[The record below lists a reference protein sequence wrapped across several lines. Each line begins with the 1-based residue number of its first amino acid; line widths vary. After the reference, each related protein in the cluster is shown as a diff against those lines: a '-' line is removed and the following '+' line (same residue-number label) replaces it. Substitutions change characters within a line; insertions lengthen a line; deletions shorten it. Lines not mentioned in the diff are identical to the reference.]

1 MDYASFKLNLE
12 AFGLETEATKDA
24 VLISYD
30 QEQVGKIFLDRVH
43 KFTIDT
49 THIPANKASRL
60 FNNVWLFAA
69 TPMSLRRISK

>member
-24 VLISYD
+24 ILISYN

-49 THIPANKASRL
+49 THVPANKASRL
-60 FNNVWLFAA
+60 LNNIWLFAA
-69 TPMSLRRISK
+69 TPASLRRITE